1 MNSHLYAVPAT
12 PFTPDAL
19 RSALPAFD
27 FATPMP
33 RDALFQ
39 AYRSYY
45 QLTFEQNM
53 PGLKLTAGQVRA
65 GGFDI
70 AVQCFRPPQA
80 RATVFVVHGY
90 YDHVGIFDHVIE
102 ALLQKNFAVMTFDL
116 PGHGL
121 SSGPRGTI
129 FNFHQYQVVLQKVV
143 ALAEGQLPQ
152 PWHFVAQS
160 TGAAIVS
167 EYLLNRG
174 CLPERLPFT
183 SAVMLAPLVR
193 PVRWWLNRHLHTLMS
208 PWKDYIPRKYTASST
223 DPAFLNFTFS
233 ADPLQPRFLSSKW
246 VGALKQW
253 IPFIERHE
261 QMRFPVLM
269 IQGEAD
275 ATVDWR
281 HNTGVLKS
289 KFLPSEVYRV
299 SAMRHQVVNEA
310 TGFRDTV
317 FTRMNHFLLAHSVK
331 G

>member
-19 RSALPAFD
+19 RSALPPFS
-27 FATPMP
+27 FSTPLT

-45 QLTFEQNM
+45 HLNFEQQM
-53 PGLKLTAGQVRA
+53 PGLKVHAGQVRV

-70 AVQCFRPPQA
+70 AVQCFRPELAQ
-80 RATVFVVHGY
+80 ATVFLVHGY

-102 ALLQKNFAVMTFDL
+102 ALLLKGFAVMTFDL

-121 SSGPRGTI
+121 SSGPRGAI
-129 FNFHQYQVVLQKVV
+129 FNFRQYQPVLQKVV
-143 ALAEGQLPQ
+143 MLAKGQLPK
-152 PWHFVAQS
+152 PWHFAAQS

-167 EYLLNRG
+167 EYLLNFSA
-174 CLPERLPFT
+174 LPERLPFT
-183 SAVMLAPLVR
+183 SAVLMAPLVR
-193 PVRWWLNRHLHTLMS
+193 PVNWWLNRRLHSVMA
-208 PWKDYIPRKYTASST
+208 PWTDYVPRKYKQSST
-223 DPAFLNFTFS
+223 DPAFLAFTHD

-261 QMRFPVLM
+261 PLRFPVLV
-269 IQGEAD
+269 IQGED
-275 ATVDWR
+275 DRTVDWR
-281 HNTGVLKS
+281 HNTAVLKS
-289 KFLPSEVYRV
+289 KFLPSQVYLV
-299 SAMRHQVVNEA
+299 PAMRHQVVNEA
-310 TGFRDTV
+310 AGFREQV
-317 FTRMNHFLLAHSVK
+317 FKRMNHFLLAHS